1 MVLLLTASVVVL
13 VIVSLTILLMSALT
27 VSVARSLVLLT
38 MLLQLLSEME
48 ACRSKSLDHA
58 QEMIAAS
65 FGRPLP
71 KPGMVCHIRSLVSAN
86 VGLNSIEW
94 DC

>member
-1 MVLLLTASVVVL
+1 
-13 VIVSLTILLMSALT
+13 
-27 VSVARSLVLLT
+27 
-38 MLLQLLSEME
+38 MLLQLLSEVE

-71 KPGMVCHIRSLVSAN
+71 KPGKVCHIRSLVSAN
-86 VGLNSIEW
+86 VGLNSVEW